1 MAYGL
6 HWEWRGFGAVD
17 PEVRRRIEGLPRLFP
32 GDLTGVDSYYWYPGC
47 DVNLKLREFGVRAG
61 VKLKRL
67 REVDAETGLQLWL
80 EDERED
86 YPFPLQPD
94 AVHRLGNSLGVD
106 VSPPPRPMGR
116 CTLLTL
122 LREAR
127 SDLVVV
133 AVQKTRSIRRW
144 TTGGREVLVEIAEIA
159 SPERVT
165 SVGVEDRAGLVG
177 SASEEEMAATKLDV
191 TAALDGLGLPGALTA
206 VSYLEAV
213 GAWAT
218 GGTVLRR

>member
-6 HWEWRGFGAVD
+6 HWEWRGFGALD
-17 PEVRRRIEGLPRLFP
+17 PEVRRRIENLPRLFP
-32 GDLTGVDSYYWYPGC
+32 GDLAGVDSYYWYPGC
-47 DVNLKLREFGVRAG
+47 DVNLKLRDFEARAG

-67 REVDAETGLQLWL
+67 RDVDAETGLQLWL

-94 AVHRLGNSLGVD
+94 AVRRLTGALGVD
-106 VSPPPRPMGR
+106 TSPPPRPMGR

-127 SDLVVV
+127 PGLVVV

-144 TTGGREVLVEIAEIA
+144 TAGDREVLVDIAEIA

-165 SVGVEDRAGLVG
+165 SVGVEDGAGLVG
-177 SASEEEMAATKLDV
+177 SASEEEMAAAKLDV
-191 TAALDGLGLPGALTA
+191 TAALGALGLPGTLTA
-206 VSYLEAV
+206 ASYLEAV
-213 GAWAT
+213 AAWAA
-218 GGTVLRR
+218 GGTVLRL

>member
-6 HWEWRGFGAVD
+6 HWEWRGFGTLD
-17 PEVRRRIEGLPRLFP
+17 PEVRQRIERLPPLFP
-32 GDLTGVDSYYWYPGC
+32 GDLAGVDSYYWYPGC
-47 DVNLKLREFGVRAG
+47 DVNLKLRDFAARAG

-67 REVDAETGLQLWL
+67 HEVDAETGLQLWL

-94 AVHRLGNSLGVD
+94 AVRRLGGSLGVD
-106 VSPPPRPMGR
+106 VSPPLRPMGR

-122 LREAR
+122 LRQAR
-127 SDLVVV
+127 PDLVVV

-144 TTGGREVLVEIAEIA
+144 TAGDREVLVEIAEIA

-165 SVGVEDRAGLVG
+165 SVGVEDGAGLAD
-177 SASEEEMAATKLDV
+177 SASEEEMAAAKLDV
-191 TAALDGLGLPGALTA
+191 TAVLEELGLPGALTA
-206 VSYLEAV
+206 GSYLEAV
-213 GAWAT
+213 AAWAT
-218 GGTVLRR
+218 GGTVLKP

>member
-6 HWEWRGFGAVD
+6 HWEWRGFGALD
-17 PEVRRRIEGLPRLFP
+17 PEVRRRIEHLPRLFP
-32 GDLTGVDSYYWYPGC
+32 GDLAGVDSYYWYPGC
-47 DVNLKLREFGVRAG
+47 DVNLKLRDWEIRAG

-67 REVDAETGLQLWL
+67 HDVDAGTGLQLWL

-94 AVHRLGNSLGVD
+94 AVHRLADALGVD

-127 SDLVVV
+127 PNLVVV

-144 TTGGREVLVEIAEIA
+144 AAAGREVLVEIAEIA

-165 SVGVEDRAGLVG
+165 SVGVEDRAGLSG
-177 SASEEEMAATKLDV
+177 SASEEEMAAAKRDV
-191 TAALDGLGLPGALTA
+191 TAALEGLGLPGALTA

-213 GAWAT
+213 GAWAA
-218 GGTVLRR
+218 GGTVLKP

>member
-6 HWEWRGFGAVD
+6 HWEWRGFGTLD
-17 PEVRRRIEGLPRLFP
+17 PEVRRRIEDLPRLFP
-32 GDLTGVDSYYWYPGC
+32 GDLAGVDSYYWYPGC
-47 DVNLKLREFGVRAG
+47 DVNLKLRDFGARAG

-67 REVDAETGLQLWL
+67 CEVDAETGLQLWL

-86 YPFPLQPD
+86 YPFPLRPD
-94 AVHRLGNSLGVD
+94 AVHRLASSLGVD

-116 CTLLTL
+116 CTLFTL
-122 LREAR
+122 LQEAR
-127 SDLVVV
+127 PDLVVV

-144 TTGGREVLVEIAEIA
+144 TVGDREVLVEIAEIA

-165 SVGVEDRAGLVG
+165 SVGVEDGAGLVG
-177 SASEEEMAATKLDV
+177 SASEQEMAAAKLDV

-218 GGTVLRR
+218 GGTVLRP